1 MKRFLAGQC
10 CDAQRMMRSMVI
22 VSALVTTAA
31 CSTGGSDGGS
41 YYANNTIAN
50 VVSTG
55 EAAVAN
61 DVEVRKVQSP
71 HFLTNDPYTAL
82 SPDEIIRLYGK

>member
-1 MKRFLAGQC
+1 MKRFLAGKC
-10 CDAQRMMRSMVI
+10 CDVQQMMQYTVI
-22 VSALVTTAA
+22 ISVLMTATA
-31 CSTGGSDGGS
+31 CSVGGGYSSS
-41 YYANNTIAN
+41 YIDNAQAN

-55 EAAVAN
+55 ETAVVN
-61 DVEVRKVQSP
+61 DLGVRKVQSP

>member
-1 MKRFLAGQC
+1 MKRFLASKC
-10 CDAQRMMRSMVI
+10 CDVQRMMQYIVI
-22 VSALVTTAA
+22 ISALVMTTA
-31 CSTGGSDGGS
+31 CSTGGGASNYTD
-41 YYANNTIAN
+41 NTKAN

-55 EAAVAN
+55 EAAVFN
-61 DVEVRKVQSP
+61 DAEVRKVQSP